1 MCSTCQKWL
10 SDRKLGL
17 STVARGVVRFSK
29 ETWKLDRFFLEGEKL
44 KLIASLTVSFTN
56 RIMPTRSLSTR

>member
-17 STVARGVVRFSK
+17 STVARCVVRFSK
-29 ETWKLDRFFLEGEKL
+29 ETWKLDRFFFEKL